1 MNEKMISYSRHTV
14 DRGFPS
20 KKDRASSTRYRT
32 IRVSEKAMT
41 TYLPSITTPPVSLLI
56 TQKSPCAQI
65 DGNRSKYAARY
76 FVRSWN
82 SSQISI
88 GRFRASVLEF
98 INSVQSMQILNI
110 CSRDYQEF

>member
-1 MNEKMISYSRHTV
+1 MNEEMISYSRHEV

-20 KKDRASSTRYRT
+20 KKLEDGASPTRYRT
-32 IRVSEKAMT
+32 IRASEKAMT

-76 FVRSWN
+76 FVRS
-82 SSQISI
+82 
-88 GRFRASVLEF
+88 
-98 INSVQSMQILNI
+98 
-110 CSRDYQEF
+110 